1 MNFKFSSSNHII
13 INIKINGIKGNFI
26 VDSGASNSCVNY
38 QAAKKFKLIFKKTK
52 SKAYSAISNI
62 NEIFYSKQNTL
73 KIGKFIKKNFE
84 FILFDMHYI
93 NININDKKIGKIDGI
108 IGNDILKEYKAII
121 NYEEKKLILKL

>member
-62 NEIFYSKQNTL
+62 NEIF
-73 KIGKFIKKNFE
+73 
-84 FILFDMHYI
+84 
-93 NININDKKIGKIDGI
+93 
-108 IGNDILKEYKAII
+108 GNDILKEYKAII

>member
-73 KIGKFIKKNFE
+73 KIGKLIKKNFE